1 MATLAELLRGRG
13 EAGGGGGE
21 GGCGGGGRGGAE
33 ADNSR
38 GGDGAAQLYPPLM
51 APPLMAPPLTA
62 PPSTLPPHQSSGSIS
77 THLPYDS
84 GIMGEVEEPWPLCLS
99 LAEDFLRAPIDDH
112 FPPPGLAPMATTMD
126 LRFMA
131 LTPLPP
137 PLPRCAQQEQKEGSG
152 TAVFLKASPPPSP
165 PSGGGRPSSASTRAA
180 APKAPRGAHGRRGG
194 GGGVGG
200 DGIGGVGAVDAPTQR
215 RRAAGRS
222 APQELS
228 PGVLFSRGSK
238 NHCKGQC
245 RPCRICHSETGC
257 PNGAAC
263 NFCHHAHDDDRML
276 EIEVCRL
283 RALRRRSEA
292 TMRPG
297 SDEETT
303 AGSEAA
309 RAEDP
314 SSFSCPSEALP

>member
-1 MATLAELLRGRG
+1 MIVASWAK
-13 EAGGGGGE
+13 
-21 GGCGGGGRGGAE
+21 
-33 ADNSR
+33 
-38 GGDGAAQLYPPLM
+38 
-51 APPLMAPPLTA
+51 
-62 PPSTLPPHQSSGSIS
+62 
-77 THLPYDS
+77 
-84 GIMGEVEEPWPLCLS
+84 VEESWPLCFS
-99 LAEDFLRAPIDDH
+99 LAEDFLRASIDDH

-137 PLPRCAQQEQKEGSG
+137 PPPRRAQQEQKEDSG
-152 TAVFLKASPPPSP
+152 TAAFLKASPPPSP
-165 PSGGGRPSSASTRAA
+165 PSGVGRPTSASTGAA
-180 APKAPRGAHGRRGG
+180 ASRASRAPKVPRGAHGLRGGG

-215 RRAAGRS
+215 RCAAGRS
-222 APQELS
+222 TPHELS

-283 RALRRRSEA
+283 RAQLRRSEA

-303 AGSEAA
+303 TGSEAA

-314 SSFSCPSEALP
+314 SSVVLLS